1 MRPAASALKGFA
13 LPIWIC
19 PIRLNA
25 HMEGLSPNK
34 ARAISLFGWEGHS
47 IWGPQGPR

>member
-1 MRPAASALKGFA
+1 MRPVTSALKGFA

-34 ARAISLFGWEGHS
+34 DPGGRSGKFSVWLGRA
-47 IWGPQGPR
+47 